1 MTSAGN
7 STLSSPSN
15 PLVDHK
21 TTTTTTMPAPLH
33 LPQTRAGALQA
44 LLDTNQALFLIILHL
59 QTTTTTMPAPLHL
72 PQTCAGAL
80 QAPLD
85 TNQALFLIILHLQT
99 TTTTMPAPL
108 HLPQTHAG
116 ALQAPPLLPSTHPQ
130 QPSLHLSQKVCE
142 YNIA

>member
-1 MTSAGN
+1 MISDYHVTSSYHVTSAGN

-72 PQTCAGAL
+72 PQT
-80 QAPLD
+80 
-85 TNQALFLIILHLQT
+85 
-99 TTTTMPAPL
+99 
-108 HLPQTHAG
+108 HAG